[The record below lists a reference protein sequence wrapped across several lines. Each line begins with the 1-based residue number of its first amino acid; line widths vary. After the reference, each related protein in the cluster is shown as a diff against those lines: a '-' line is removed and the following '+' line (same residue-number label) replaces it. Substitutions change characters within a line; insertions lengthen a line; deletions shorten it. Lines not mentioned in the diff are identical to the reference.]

1 MITKNHNRVYRME
14 KRWNPVEVKI
24 LKYKFL
30 VNCAHHD
37 LFLMPQYY
45 ADRTDRS
52 RPLTVFVVALF
63 LIATSLLS
71 NLCVAEEQKR

>member
-1 MITKNHNRVYRME
+1 M
-14 KRWNPVEVKI
+14 EVKI

-52 RPLTVFVVALF
+52 RPLTVFVVALVLF
-63 LIATSLLS
+63 ATSLLS
-71 NLCVAEEQKR
+71 NPRAVEEQKR